1 MILHNES
8 IYINISIEILHKVHL
23 KSSLKYASHIP
34 KYREREREKERERER
49 EREITNLSEGLLL
62 NYALNV

>member
-23 KSSLKYASHIP
+23 KSSLKYASQIP
-34 KYREREREKERERER
+34 KYREREREKERER

>member
-34 KYREREREKERERER
+34 KYRDRERERER
-49 EREITNLSEGLLL
+49 ERERDHEPF
-62 NYALNV
+62 

>member
-34 KYREREREKERERER
+34 KYRERERE
-49 EREITNLSEGLLL
+49 REIMNLSEGLLL